1 MIIGIG
7 VFYNSRTANEKGDV
21 YVKNA
26 RDQRGFTLIE
36 LMVTLVVLVV
46 LLGVGI
52 PSFNNWV
59 VSTRMDTATMNLAG
73 ILKQAR
79 SEAVSRQSVITLAP
93 KAGGWTEG
101 LTMYTDTDAGGNTA
115 YSAANDTLIK
125 DLEFS
130 MGGIS
135 ASTSTN
141 AAAYISFTSG
151 GLLNEGNNSVEIVL
165 CDSTEEEGGSSIT
178 VNPVGR
184 TSIVKG
190 TKTNPLASCTL

>member
-1 MIIGIG
+1 MMG
-7 VFYNSRTANEKGDV
+7 VSFFYNRHMANKEGNV

-79 SEAVSRQSVITLAP
+79 SEAVSRQRVIPTLVA
-93 KAGGWTEG
+93 TR
-101 LTMYTDTDAGGNTA
+101 LTPQQMT
-115 YSAANDTLIK
+115 
-125 DLEFS
+125 
-130 MGGIS
+130 
-135 ASTSTN
+135 
-141 AAAYISFTSG
+141 
-151 GLLNEGNNSVEIVL
+151 
-165 CDSTEEEGGSSIT
+165 
-178 VNPVGR
+178 P
-184 TSIVKG
+184 
-190 TKTNPLASCTL
+190 

>member
-1 MIIGIG
+1 VAFKEG
-7 VFYNSRTANEKGDV
+7 NRQ
-21 YVKNA
+21 VKHA
-26 RDQRGFTLIE
+26 SDQRGFTLIE

-73 ILKQAR
+73 VLKQAR

-115 YSAANDTLIK
+115 YAAANDTLIK

-130 MGGIS
+130 MGGIA
-135 ASTSTN
+135 ASTSAN

-151 GLLNEGNNSVEIVL
+151 GLLNEGNNEVEIIL

-184 TSIVKG
+184 TSILKG
-190 TKTNPLASCTL
+190 TETNPLPSCTL